1 MKSKEILILITL
13 LVLGT
18 YFFVLGAMQA
28 AGFLKPVAVAI
39 LLTLICI
46 PLCRKLE
53 SWKLSRGGAAFLS
66 VLLSLLVFASFF
78 VILSAQVSNISGRWP
93 EIKEKMKPKLEEMQ
107 QVISDKTG
115 LDFQQQ
121 FMMLYPQAANS
132 SDNSEESGSTEASN
146 KKSDTTGNF
155 TSQGSSPKK
164 LVSNASQEIGMILKN
179 FFGFL
184 GNAALTLIYLF
195 FMLLY
200 RNKVK
205 RSILKFFSIGNRKE
219 AEEVMNHSIDLA
231 LNFIVGR
238 LTLIAFLAIIYSIG
252 LSISGIENAILISLI
267 AAVLSLIPYVGNIIG
282 YGLSLIMAVFAGA
295 ELWGL
300 VGVTLTFGV
309 AQFVESYIL
318 EPYVVGS
325 KVELNPLVTI
335 MVVVVGGSIWG
346 VAGMIL
352 SIPIAG
358 ISKIVFDATP
368 ALHPLGYAL
377 GEEDIKGAD
386 EQNFLSK
393 WGERLWDKISNR

>member
-1 MKSKEILILITL
+1 MKSKEILTLVTL

-18 YFFVLGAMQA
+18 YFFILGAIEA

-53 SWKLSRGGAAFLS
+53 SWKLSRMLSAFLS
-66 VLLSLLVFASFF
+66 VILSLLVFASFF
-78 VILSAQVSNISGRWP
+78 VILSAQVSSISERWP
-93 EIKEKMKPKLEEMQ
+93 EIKEKMHPKLEEAQ

-115 LDFQQQ
+115 LNFQQQ
-121 FMMLYPQAANS
+121 FELFYP
-132 SDNSEESGSTEASN
+132 TENYKAEN
-146 KKSDTTGNF
+146 SDTGRNSNEPVE
-155 TSQGSSPKK
+155 TSGQSSPEK
-164 LVSNASQEIGMILKN
+164 LVSNASQDIGTILKN

-184 GNAALTLIYLF
+184 GHAALTLIYLF

-295 ELWGL
+295 ELGGL

-358 ISKIVFDATP
+358 ISKIIFDATS
-368 ALHPLGYAL
+368 ALNPLGYAL

-386 EQNFLSK
+386 EQSFLSK
-393 WGERLWDKISNR
+393 WGEKLWDKISKR